1 MIHLGEITPD
11 TLPFSLNKQTY
22 NKQHCETTHLKTKD
36 GESVNYTNWNNY
48 FAQTITLKTTFFNKI
63 KIKEDKNN
71 RFERHFLE
79 RIQGCI
85 STPFGLLMILGNG
98 NFS

>member
-48 FAQTITLKTTFFNKI
+48 FAQTIRGGGVRN
-63 KIKEDKNN
+63 
-71 RFERHFLE
+71 
-79 RIQGCI
+79 
-85 STPFGLLMILGNG
+85 PILGK
-98 NFS
+98 SWDSTAPLTASSE